1 MFANAFQSSLPA
13 IPSYVRASAEVRGT
27 FARAERTTKLIDT
40 FETGGLRLRTPKA
53 GEWCE
58 AVVLNTAG
66 GLAGGDEVRMSF
78 VAASNANV
86 CITTQS
92 AEKIYR
98 AEDRPVMLAADI
110 HVGDGA
116 SLVWMPQETIL
127 FDGSGLERSLTIEM
141 AENASVLAVESTV
154 FGRVARGE
162 RLSTGVFRDRWRIR
176 RGAGLVFADDVRLAG
191 AISEIA
197 EKAAVGNG
205 ACAVATLVFLAPDA
219 EDRLPMVRSIVETDR
234 IDGGASAWNG
244 MLIVRLAGRDPFDVR
259 SVVTAVLRQL
269 SRIPLPRVWSI

>member
-27 FARAERTTKLIDT
+27 FARTERTTKLIDT
-40 FETGGLRLRTPKA
+40 FETGGLRLRTPNA
-53 GEWCE
+53 GEWAE

-66 GLAGGDEVRMSF
+66 GLAGGDEARMSF
-78 VAASNANV
+78 VVGANADV

-98 AEDRPVMLAADI
+98 AEQKPVVLDAEIRVD
-110 HVGDGA
+110 DYA

-127 FDGSGLERSLTIEM
+127 FDGSGLKRSLTIEM

-162 RLSTGVFRDRWRIR
+162 RLSAGLFRDRWRIR
-176 RGAGLVFADDVRLAG
+176 RGGRLAFADDVRLAG
-191 AISEIA
+191 AISETI
-197 EKAAVGNG
+197 EKVAVGNG
-205 ACAVATLVFLAPDA
+205 AHAIATLAFLSPSAGA
-219 EDRLPMVRSIVETDR
+219 YLPIVRAVVETDR
-234 IDGGASAWNG
+234 IDGGASAWDE
-244 MLIVRLAGRDPFDVR
+244 MLIVRLAGRDPLDVR
-259 SVVTAVLRQL
+259 NIVSEILLRL
-269 SRIPLPRVWSI
+269 SKNPLPRVWSI

>member
-13 IPSYVRASAEVRGT
+13 IPSYVRASAEVRGS
-27 FARAERTTKLIDT
+27 FARTERTTKLIDA
-40 FETGGLRLRTPKA
+40 FETGGLRLRTPNA
-53 GEWCE
+53 GEWAE

-66 GLAGGDEVRMSF
+66 GLAGGDEARMSF
-78 VAASNANV
+78 VVGAHADV

-98 AEDRPVMLAADI
+98 AEQKPVVLDAEVR
-110 HVGDGA
+110 VGDGA

-127 FDGSGLERSLTIEM
+127 FDCSGLKRSLKIEM

-162 RLSTGVFRDRWRIR
+162 RLSAGLFHDRWRIR
-176 RGAGLVFADDVRLAG
+176 RGGSLVFAEDVRLAG
-191 AISEIA
+191 AISEIM

-205 ACAVATLVFLAPDA
+205 AHAIATLAFLSPGAA
-219 EDRLPMVRSIVETDR
+219 AYLPMVRTIVETDR
-234 IDGGASAWNG
+234 IDGGASAWND
-244 MLIVRLAGRDPFDVR
+244 MLIVRLAGRDPLNVR
-259 SVVTAVLRQL
+259 NVVSEILRQL
-269 SRIPLPRVWSI
+269 SKNPLPRVWSI